1 MCYRL
6 VIFDY
11 DGTLVDS
18 LPWFMATQ
26 PLVAAQFGLRPL
38 RPEDLPA
45 LRQLNSREVLRSMGV
60 PSCKLPA
67 LTLELR
73 ARKRAAAGQIPLHPG
88 IAEAL
93 GGLHAAGIRLA
104 IVSSDSAAS
113 IRQGLGPLAALIGH
127 IGGGAK
133 LFGKAGA
140 LQRAVRAMAVPPA
153 AAIYIGDESRDA
165 EAAAKAGLAF
175 GAVAWGYA
183 APDLLRALDPLEW
196 FTEPATLLRLAAD
209 PSGVVC

>member
-1 MCYRL
+1 MSIRAIAWD
-6 VIFDY
+6 V

-60 PSCKLPA
+60 PSWKLPA

-73 ARKRAAAGQIPLHPG
+73 ARKRAAAGRIPLHPG

-113 IRQGLGPLAALIGH
+113 IRQGLGPL
-127 IGGGAK
+127 
-133 LFGKAGA
+133 
-140 LQRAVRAMAVPPA
+140 
-153 AAIYIGDESRDA
+153 
-165 EAAAKAGLAF
+165 
-175 GAVAWGYA
+175 
-183 APDLLRALDPLEW
+183 EW